1 MRLRPRIALTT
12 AALLVPVAI
21 LFVWVEGRLRDRA
34 ASDVLAERATAM
46 LDDGARA
53 RCEASPEAW
62 VRALQGGPGAG
73 VLPPAGR
80 GRGDG
85 APPVHLYP
93 FDADLRP
100 SVPWTPPLGPG
111 ALEAARRGGNLVRAP
126 LGGPDDPNEAVLLRT
141 PWATGPCAWVLAVRP
156 GAPSAAPEM
165 LLRAWAA
172 PLLALVGAVILAL
185 GPTVARIRR
194 LGAKVRA
201 SAEHRY
207 SELVEMPGNDE
218 IAELAA
224 AFDGAAREVRA
235 HLDAQEQREQTLR
248 EFLANT
254 AHDVMTPLTVLQGH
268 LAGLR
273 AAATAGAA
281 VDAATLDAALD
292 EASYM
297 GALMNNLAVAARLEA
312 GEPHLVRVPVDVVRV
327 VERCV
332 SRHAPVA
339 RQRGVAMEHAVPET
353 AALIQ
358 GDVTFL
364 EQAIGNVVYNA
375 VRHNR
380 EGGHV
385 AVVLSPR
392 GETGFR
398 VRVAD
403 DGPGMSDEDL
413 ARLNGGGA
421 ADAARTRHADG
432 HGLGLS
438 ITRRV
443 AALHGMSL
451 VFARSEAGGL
461 EVDFEWSV
469 P

>member
-1 MRLRPRIALTT
+1 
-12 AALLVPVAI
+12 
-21 LFVWVEGRLRDRA
+21 
-34 ASDVLAERATAM
+34 
-46 LDDGARA
+46 
-53 RCEASPEAW
+53 
-62 VRALQGGPGAG
+62 
-73 VLPPAGR
+73 
-80 GRGDG
+80 
-85 APPVHLYP
+85 
-93 FDADLRP
+93 
-100 SVPWTPPLGPG
+100 
-111 ALEAARRGGNLVRAP
+111 
-126 LGGPDDPNEAVLLRT
+126 
-141 PWATGPCAWVLAVRP
+141 
-156 GAPSAAPEM
+156 M

-218 IAELAA
+218 IADLAA

-248 EFLANT
+248 DFLANT

-273 AAATAGAA
+273 AAVTAGTA

-292 EASYM
+292 EATYM
-297 GALMNNLAVAARLEA
+297 GALLNNLAVAARLEA
-312 GEPHLVRVPVDVVRV
+312 GEPHLVRVPVDVARV

-332 SRHAPVA
+332 SRHGPMA
-339 RQRGVAMEHAVPET
+339 RQRGVAMEHAVPER
-353 AALIQ
+353 AALIH

-385 AVVLSPR
+385 AVVLSSR

-413 ARLNGGGA
+413 ARLNVGGA
-421 ADAARTRHADG
+421 VDAARTRHADG

-451 VFARSEAGGL
+451 VFARSDAGGL
-461 EVDFEWSV
+461 EVDFEWAD
-469 P
+469 

>member
-1 MRLRPRIALTT
+1 VKLRPRIALTT

-21 LFVWVEGRLRDRA
+21 LFVLVEGRLRDRE
-34 ASDVLAERATAM
+34 ASDLLAERATAM
-46 LDDGARA
+46 LDEASRA
-53 RCEASPEAW
+53 QCEASPDAW
-62 VRALQGGPGAG
+62 VRAVQGSPGLGA
-73 VLPPAGR
+73 PPPPRGGR
-80 GRGDG
+80 SGG

-93 FDADLRP
+93 FDAELRP
-100 SVPWTPPLGPG
+100 SVPWTPPLGSR
-111 ALEAARRGGNLVRAP
+111 AIEAARSGGGLVRDP

-141 PWATGPCAWVLAVRP
+141 SWATGPCAWVLAVRP
-156 GAPSAAPEM
+156 GAPSTPPEM

-172 PLLALVGAVILAL
+172 PLLALVGAVVLAL

-218 IAELAA
+218 IADLAA
-224 AFDGAAREVRA
+224 AFDGAAREVRS

-248 EFLANT
+248 DFLANT

-268 LAGLR
+268 LANLR
-273 AAATAGAA
+273 AAATAGTA

-292 EASYM
+292 EATYM
-297 GALMNNLAVAARLEA
+297 GALLNNLAVAARLEA
-312 GEPHLVRVPVDVVRV
+312 GEPHLVRVPVDVARV

-332 SRHAPVA
+332 SRHGPMA

-392 GETGFR
+392 GGGFR

-413 ARLNGGGA
+413 ARLNGAGA
-421 ADAARTRHADG
+421 TDAARTRHADG

-451 VFARSEAGGL
+451 VFARSEAGGV